1 MLDPTPASLVPALV
15 AILALPL
22 VAHAAAPAPSALEV
36 EIGAR
41 AKAFRGVF
49 GLAARNLTT
58 GETVF
63 VNADTRFPT
72 ASTIKTPVLVE
83 AFRQIGAGTLKRDQ
97 LVSLKE
103 DEKVGGSGVLRLM
116 HPGLAITL
124 NDALELMISQSDN
137 TATNLVVG
145 LVGTANVNA
154 TMASYG
160 LDNTLLFR
168 PTFRQGKPD
177 VHPELEKEFGL
188 GMSTPRDMCRLFEL
202 IAEGKAVSPEASAA
216 MREMLAH
223 QRYQDMIPRQ
233 LPGDAEV
240 ANKTG
245 MDEEKLP
252 GPDGVARQVRADGG
266 IVQGPKARY
275 AIAIFTRQ
283 VDDGRWS
290 VDNEALVFG
299 GAISRL
305 VYDHFNKPQ

>member
-1 MLDPTPASLVPALV
+1 MLEPNQAAVVQALV
-15 AILALPL
+15 ALLAVPL
-22 VAHAAAPAPSALEV
+22 VAHAAMAPPSSLEA
-36 EIGAR
+36 EIASR

-49 GLAARNLTT
+49 GIAAKNLAT

-72 ASTIKTPVLVE
+72 ASTIKTPILVE
-83 AFRQIGAGTLKRDQ
+83 AFRQIAAGTLKRDQ
-97 LVSLKE
+97 LVALKE
-103 DEKVGGSGVLRLM
+103 EEKVGGSGVLRIL
-116 HPGLAITL
+116 HPGLQITL

-145 LVGTANVNA
+145 LVGTVNVNKA
-154 TMASYG
+154 MESYG
-160 LDNTLLFR
+160 LKDTILFR
-168 PTFRQGKPD
+168 PTFRQGQPD

-188 GMSTPRDMCRLFEL
+188 GMSTPREMARLFEL
-202 IAEGKAVSPEASAA
+202 IAEDKAVSPEASAA
-216 MREMLAH
+216 MREMLKH

-275 AIAIFTRQ
+275 VIAIFTRQ

-305 VYDHFNKPQ
+305 VYDHFNKP

>member
-1 MLDPTPASLVPALV
+1 MLDPIVVVAL
-15 AILALPL
+15 LALPL
-22 VAHAAAPAPSALEV
+22 VAHAAVPAPSPLET
-36 EIGAR
+36 EIAAR
-41 AKAFRGVF
+41 AKSFRGVF
-49 GLAARNLTT
+49 GLAAKNLAT
-58 GETVF
+58 GETVL

-72 ASTIKTPVLVE
+72 ASTIKTPILVE
-83 AFRQIGAGTLKRDQ
+83 AFRQIGAGALKRDQ
-97 LVSLKE
+97 VLIL
-103 DEKVGGSGVLRLM
+103 DEKQKVGGSGVLRLM
-116 HPGLAITL
+116 HAGLAVTL

-137 TATNLVVG
+137 TATNMVVG
-145 LVGTANVNA
+145 LVGTANVNK

-160 LDNTLLFR
+160 LENTLLFR
-168 PTFRQGKPD
+168 PTFRQGQPD

-188 GMSTPRDMCRLFEL
+188 GLSTPRDMARLFEL
-202 IAEGKAVSPEASAA
+202 IATDKAVTPEASAA
-216 MREMLAH
+216 MREILSH
-223 QRYQDMIPRQ
+223 QRYQDMLPRQ

-266 IVQGPKARY
+266 IVTGSKARY
-275 AIAIFTRQ
+275 VIAIFARQ

-305 VYDHFNKPQ
+305 VYDHFNKP